1 MSIRFLPAAMAD
13 LAGIERRLGDRR
25 AAWRKSAL
33 RVYREAK
40 ALLAAQ
46 KGFSPIAGT
55 GNVGR
60 LAIPGTFVIVY
71 YELTPSGI
79 TVLRLFDAQ
88 AEEQGEAQGETG
100 GGTG

>member
-1 MSIRFLPAAMAD
+1 MTIRFLPAAMAD

-46 KGFSPIAGT
+46 RRFAPVGGT
-55 GNVGR
+55 GDVGR

-88 AEEQGEAQGETG
+88 ADEEGEAQGEAR
-100 GGTG
+100 GGT